1 MVVLPGGYHDAY
13 KMALHQ
19 ELLPSYWY
27 AALIQ
32 SLRLTYFDTRGQ
44 RVRSPSYGMRV
55 VAHPEFCPTVVA
67 RMDSVLPKATAN
79 RVYKMAFDATRRKA
93 DALLDDFD
101 MRSRL
106 GKKQVDRYVNA
117 LDRFN
122 VFAGSAATALL
133 RRPVHVRVP
142 VYNRLGPPTPP
153 DTRRDVPDADE
164 LSATHNLTESKALNV
179 DPPSSL
185 M

>member
-1 MVVLPGGYHDAY
+1 MVLPGGYHDAY

-67 RMDSVLPKATAN
+67 RMDAVLPKATAN

-101 MRSRL
+101 TRSRL

-133 RRPVHVRVP
+133 RRPVHVRLP
-142 VYNRLGPPTPP
+142 VKSRPPKTAP
-153 DTRRDVPDADE
+153 TSELPDAE
-164 LSATHNLTESKALNV
+164 EAIANQIRLESNAMNV
-179 DPPSSL
+179 DPPSL
-185 M
+185 LT